1 MLVVPY
7 VGRRQAL
14 RQSDLARVFREA
26 IADRSRPTSSAR

>member
-7 VGRRQAL
+7 VGRRAL
-14 RQSDLARVFREA
+14 RQSDLARVFRAA